1 MRVLIVFSASGVGG
15 AERSLTRMVS
25 SSGKDCD
32 VEYTVVTLGVEGT
45 LSKWAADIGVPIK
58 CFGKPGQ
65 KFEAS
70 GIARLFSYLST
81 NNFDVVYAIGLK
93 TSVYA
98 RLFKLFYWK
107 TIIVCG
113 IRWNPTLVFTKLNLA
128 CSIIERLS
136 NWLIEGYIA
145 NSVVATKNIGAIWGV
160 KDAKTFV
167 VHNGIE
173 RNKDFLVEFNKRDFI
188 VTTIANLSLRK
199 GHIEYLQNV
208 VRPLV
213 NEHPKVKFLFLGTD
227 YSNGA
232 VQKEI
237 DHLELSNN
245 VMCVGFSHDVKR
257 YLNQSRACVLPSLHT
272 EGCPTSILEAMSVG
286 CPVVAFSIDGIPELM
301 SERTLGLIVQP
312 GDYENMRAKISDLL
326 FDQECFD
333 KFSQASYDFMQT
345 NFTMNQMVEKHR
357 AVFLNMSS

>member
-1 MRVLIVFSASGVGG
+1 MFSESGIGG
-15 AERSLTRMVS
+15 AERSLIRMVS
-25 SSGKDCD
+25 SADQSGD
-32 VEYTVVTLGVEGT
+32 VEYNVVTLGVEGR
-45 LSKWAADIGVPIK
+45 LSNWAADIGVPIK
-58 CFGKPGQ
+58 CFGRSGY

-70 GIARLFSYLST
+70 SIVRLFSYLST
-81 NNFDVVYAIGLK
+81 NKFDVIYAIGLK
-93 TSVYA
+93 TSVYI
-98 RLFKLFYWK
+98 RLFKLFNWK
-107 TIIVCG
+107 TVIVCG

-128 CSIIERLS
+128 SSIIERLS
-136 NWLIEGYIA
+136 NRLIGCYIA
-145 NSVVATKNIGAIWGV
+145 NSVVATKNIGVIWGV
-160 KDAKTFV
+160 KDTKTFV

-173 RNKDFLVEFNKRDFI
+173 QNKDFLVGLDKRDFL
-188 VTTIANLSLRK
+188 VTTIANLSRRK

-227 YSNGA
+227 YTNGA

-245 VMCVGFSHDVKR
+245 VLCLGFSNDVTR
-257 YLNQSRACVLPSLHT
+257 YLNQSRACVLPSLHA

-312 GDYENMRAKISDLL
+312 GDYENMRAKIIDLL
-326 FDQECFD
+326 FDQQCFD
-333 KFSQASYDFMQT
+333 TYSQASYDFMQT
-345 NFTMNQMVEKHR
+345 NFTIQQMVEKHR
-357 AVFLNMSS
+357 NVFLKMSV